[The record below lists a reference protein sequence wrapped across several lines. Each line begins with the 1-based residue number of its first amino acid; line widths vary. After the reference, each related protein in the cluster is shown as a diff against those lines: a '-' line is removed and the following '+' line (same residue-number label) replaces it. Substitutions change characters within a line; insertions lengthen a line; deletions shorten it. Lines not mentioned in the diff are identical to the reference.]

1 MELKNKRVLVVG
13 LGKSGRAAALFLRDK
28 GARVTVSDSRSMAAL
43 EHEIPTLLDAG
54 IMVEAGGHGL
64 LTFRRQ
70 DLIVVSPGVPY
81 DTPELKQVRAFG
93 SLGPPIIGELELAS
107 RFLQGNVV
115 AITGSNGKT
124 TTTSLLG
131 KIFADAGRATLVG
144 GNIGTPVIELIAPS
158 IELSGAHSEEEADS
172 SAALRNDKQNAGILP
187 SARNDKQENEQ
198 QQGQERNTEVLSG
211 AQNDGL
217 RIDGDDGPRVG
228 GDVWSVLEVSSFQ
241 LETVEEFHPHIAVV
255 LNITPDHLDRHGT
268 FENYAAMKARIT
280 ARQGPEDFL
289 VLNGEDPPTQMVAAK
304 TKAQVFWFS
313 GRRPIKQGAF
323 VHGESVLFI
332 PREGAKAEPIL
343 PVAEI
348 PLKGAHNVENV
359 LAAVC
364 AARLAG
370 IVAESIRAS
379 VASFRAVEHRLEF
392 TAAVRGVEFYN
403 DSKATNV
410 DATKKALEAFAGG
423 VHLILGGKDK
433 NSDYTELSDLLRAR
447 CKVVYTIGSAAEKIE
462 RQLAGVVKIVSAGTL
477 DAAVRKATEDAVAG
491 DVVLL
496 APACS
501 SYDQFENYEHRGRV
515 FKELV
520 AQQVSKAAG

>member
-13 LGKSGRAAALFLRDK
+13 LGKSGMAAALFLRDQ
-28 GARVTVSDSRSMAAL
+28 GARVTVSDTRSAVAL
-43 EHEIPTLLDAG
+43 EKDIPTLLDAG
-54 IMVEAGGHGL
+54 IMVETGGHGL

-81 DTPELKQVRAFG
+81 DTPELAQVRAFG
-93 SLGPPIIGELELAS
+93 TAGPPIIGELELAS
-107 RFLQGNVV
+107 RFLQGKVV

-131 KIFADAGRATLVG
+131 KILADSGRPTLVG
-144 GNIGTPVIELIAPS
+144 GNIGTPVIELVAES
-158 IELSGAHSEEEADS
+158 IRLSGGREGEADS
-172 SAALRNDKQNAGILP
+172 SAALRNDKQSAGNDKQDAGNDKQDAGILR
-187 SARNDKQENEQ
+187 SAQNDKQSA
-198 QQGQERNTEVLSG
+198 G
-211 AQNDGL
+211 NDK
-217 RIDGDDGPRVG
+217 PNG
-228 GDVWSVLEVSSFQ
+228 GKYKEVWSVLEVSSFQ
-241 LETVEEFHPHIAVV
+241 LETVEEFHPQIAVV

-268 FENYAAMKARIT
+268 FENYAAMKTRIT
-280 ARQGPEDFL
+280 ARQTAEDFL
-289 VLNGEDPPTQMVAAK
+289 VLNGEDKPTQMVAAK
-304 TKAQVFWFS
+304 TKAQVYWFS

-323 VHGESVLFI
+323 VHGESVLFV
-332 PREGAKAEPIL
+332 PREGAKAEPVM

-348 PLKGAHNVENV
+348 PLRGAHNVENV

-370 IVAESIRAS
+370 VAAESIRAS
-379 VASFRAVEHRLEF
+379 VASFKAVEHRLEF
-392 TAAVRGVEFYN
+392 VAEVRGVAFYN

-410 DATKKALEAFAGG
+410 DATKKALEAFKNG

-433 NSDYTELSDLLRAR
+433 NSDYTELSDLLRER

-462 RQLAGVVKIVSAGTL
+462 RHLAGVVKIVSAGTL
-477 DAAVRKATEDAVAG
+477 DAAVRTAAQNAVAG

-501 SYDQFENYEHRGRV
+501 SFDQFENYEQRGRV
-515 FKELV
+515 FKDLV
-520 AQQVSKAAG
+520 KTLAAE